1 MIIQDL
7 LQKHKLRV
15 TQPRILVLKIFH
27 TRHGRGISSIELLES
42 LNGRIDKVTLYRTLH
57 TFEEKHLIH
66 RIFDNSNIEKY
77 ALCIGTC
84 ETYGHHHEHEHT
96 HVHFKCDQC
105 NQTECLAEAI
115 LPQIELPQGYVH
127 KKSNFV
133 INGLCEN
140 CSK

>member
-15 TQPRILVLKIFH
+15 TQPRILVLQKFH
-27 TRHGRGISSIELLES
+27 TRLGRGISSIELLES
-42 LNGRIDKVTLYRTLH
+42 FKGQIDKVTLYRTLH

-84 ETYGHHHEHEHT
+84 ATDGHHYEHDHT

-105 NQTECLAEAI
+105 DQTECLADAI
-115 LPQIELPQGYVH
+115 LPQIALPLGYIH

-140 CSK
+140 CSG